1 MVGMKWNVSFTAD
14 FEVPSQQ
21 RRATRDLLLPLL
33 AHVTRVLIIPP
44 TQINRRILAA
54 GEL

>member
-1 MVGMKWNVSFTAD
+1 MVGMKWNVSFTANL
-14 FEVPSQQ
+14 EVPSEQ
-21 RRATRDLLLPLL
+21 RRATRDLLLPLV

-44 TQINRRILAA
+44 TQINKRISAA